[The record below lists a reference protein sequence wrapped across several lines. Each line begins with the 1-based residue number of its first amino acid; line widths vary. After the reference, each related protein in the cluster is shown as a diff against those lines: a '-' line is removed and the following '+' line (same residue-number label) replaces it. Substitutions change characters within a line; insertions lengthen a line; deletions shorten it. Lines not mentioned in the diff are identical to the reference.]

1 MPEVLPFKGIIYN
14 SEKVKGEEV
23 VSPPYD
29 IITAEMKEELYQKS
43 PYNMVRIDFGKD
55 YEDDNDS
62 NNRYTRAAEYL
73 QEWLKE
79 GILLYTN
86 REAYYLYEVGYSVRG
101 EPRLMRGI
109 FGRVRIT
116 ELCEGVYPHEA
127 THSKPKTDRLNLL
140 RYCRANLS
148 PIFSIYNK
156 PNMEIKDILKRYT
169 DRPPY
174 MEAIDSDGFKHR
186 MWIIQDEVDVQSI
199 KEMLRDIPIYIADG
213 HHRYETA
220 LQYMKERLK
229 TNPSHSGQEPYN
241 YVLMYLVNI
250 ADGGLTILP
259 THRLVKGLGGLET
272 EKLLSPLRRFFDIV
286 TVGTKETV
294 VEIMRHHR
302 GVIGLAL
309 RNERNGFLL
318 TYKGGDLSEIKEPL
332 RGLEVTIL
340 HELILKKVY
349 NIKEVDFEMDPLV
362 AIRRMEKEGYDGVFF
377 LNPTR
382 VKDVEEVALNCLRMP
397 PKSTYFYPK
406 ILTGFVINPLEGDLV
421 SSEGK

>member
-1 MPEVLPFKGIIYN
+1 MPEVLPFKGIIYS

-29 IITAEMKEELYQKS
+29 IITPDMKEELYQRS
-43 PYNMVRIDFGKD
+43 PYNVVRIDFGKD
-55 YEDDNDS
+55 YEGDNET

-73 QEWLKE
+73 KKWLEE
-79 GILLYTN
+79 GILLYTDE
-86 REAYYLYEVGYSVRG
+86 EAYYLYEVEYAVRG
-101 EPRLMRGI
+101 ERRLMRGI
-109 FGRVRIT
+109 FGRARIT

-127 THSKPKTDRLNLL
+127 THSKPKTDRLNIL
-140 RYCRANLS
+140 RYCKANLS
-148 PIFSIYNK
+148 PIFSIYNR
-156 PNMEIKDILKRYT
+156 PNIEIRDIFNKYAALS
-169 DRPPY
+169 PY
-174 MEAIDSDGFKHR
+174 MEAFDSDGFKHR
-186 MWIIQDEVDVQSI
+186 MWIIQDRSDVQRI
-199 KEMLRDIPIYIADG
+199 REALRDITIYIADG

-220 LQYMKERLK
+220 LQYMKERIS

-250 ADGGLTILP
+250 ADGGITILP
-259 THRLVKGLGGLET
+259 THRLVKGLAGLET
-272 EKLLSPLRRFFDIV
+272 GELLNPLKKFFDIV
-286 TVGTKETV
+286 TVDTKDAV
-294 VEIMRHHR
+294 VEIMKHHK
-302 GVIGLAL
+302 GAIGLAL
-309 RNERNGFLL
+309 RDERKGFLL
-318 TYKGGDLSEIKEPL
+318 TYKGGDLSEIKGPL

-340 HELILKKVY
+340 HELIFKKVY
-349 NIKEVDFEMDPLV
+349 NIKEIDFEMDPVV

-382 VKDVEEVALNCLRMP
+382 IKDVEEVALNCLRMP

>member
-1 MPEVLPFKGIIYN
+1 MPEVLPFKGIIYS

-29 IITAEMKEELYQKS
+29 IITPDMKEELYQRS
-43 PYNMVRIDFGKD
+43 PYNVVRIDFGKD
-55 YEDDNDS
+55 YEGDNET

-73 QEWLKE
+73 KKWLKE
-79 GILLYTN
+79 GVLLYTDE
-86 REAYYLYEVGYSVRG
+86 EAYYLYEVEYAVRG
-101 EPRLMRGI
+101 ERRLMRGI

-127 THSKPKTDRLNLL
+127 THSKPKTDRLNIL
-140 RYCRANLS
+140 RYCKANLS
-148 PIFSIYNK
+148 PIFSIYNR
-156 PNMEIKDILKRYT
+156 PNTEMRDIFNKYVALS
-169 DRPPY
+169 PY
-174 MEAIDSDGFKHR
+174 MEAFDSDGFKHR
-186 MWIIQDEVDVQSI
+186 MWIIQDRSNVQRI
-199 KEMLRDIPIYIADG
+199 REALRDITIYIADG

-220 LQYMKERLK
+220 LQYMKERLS

-250 ADGGLTILP
+250 ADGGITILP
-259 THRLVKGLGGLET
+259 THRLVKGLVGLET
-272 EKLLSPLRRFFDIV
+272 GKLLHPLKKFFDIV
-286 TVGTKETV
+286 TVDTKDAV
-294 VEIMRHHR
+294 VEIMKHHK
-302 GVIGLAL
+302 GAIGLAL
-309 RNERNGFLL
+309 REERKGFLL

-340 HELILKKVY
+340 HELIFKKVY
-349 NIKEVDFEMDPLV
+349 NIKEIDFEMDPVV

-382 VKDVEEVALNCLRMP
+382 IKDVEEVALNCLRMP